1 MHDPTNGVHIEA
13 KNWWDSKHDV
23 NPEARLVMAQEAIM
37 FNTNST
43 FVLCPRGNGPSSM
56 RLVEA
61 MGCGAIPVLLDD
73 WSAPFGTTMPFAVRW
88 SLRHGDL
95 DILLDVLKRMAAD
108 KAEVR
113 KRLLQMHAFMASYH
127 PIWRSAR
134 FLYTV
139 LAEDVGLC

>member
-1 MHDPTNGVHIEA
+1 MFSREA
-13 KNWWDSKHDV
+13 AGRYLLIYMLTAAHLMTS
-23 NPEARLVMAQEAIM
+23 
-37 FNTNST
+37 SYSS
-43 FVLCPRGNGPSSM
+43 GPSSM

-73 WSAPFGTTMPFAVRW
+73 WSTPFGSTLPFAVRW

-95 DILLDVLKRMAAD
+95 DILVDVLQRMAAD

-113 KRLLQMHAFMASYH
+113 RRLLQMHAFMAAYH

-139 LAEDVGLC
+139 LAEDVDADRLC